1 MTLHLQAGTQI
12 GSYHFVG
19 MLKLQEL
26 SLLLKDYPFGEE
38 VREKAAIHRRNME
51 QGIAPFEVTLRLD
64 PGTAFEVGEDEIRF
78 EAGELE
84 IRDGKSKAAA
94 VLSLEEE
101 KRTGAIRAHIFL
113 TTKEQMDKLEQ
124 NQL

>member
-12 GSYHFVG
+12 GSFHFVG

-38 VREKAAIHRRNME
+38 VLEKAAIHRRNME
-51 QGIAPFEVTLRLD
+51 QGITPFEVTLRLD
-64 PGTAFEVGEDEIRF
+64 PDTVIEAGEDEIRF
-78 EAGELE
+78 ETGELE
-84 IRDGKSKAAA
+84 LRDGKSKAAA
-94 VLSLEEE
+94 VLSLEKK
-101 KRTGAIRAHIFL
+101 KRTGAVKAHIFL